1 MLEPRHAKAGQRIEA
16 EEIERAQAED
26 PAHGPRVQD
35 DPDFK
40 RGLDLADRRDRVL
53 MELDDLDPGRD
64 PEYLLQALEAY
75 FQVKE

>member
-1 MLEPRHAKAGQRIEA
+1 MLEPRYAKAGQRIEA
-16 EEIERAQAED
+16 EEIEHAQEED
-26 PAHGPRVQD
+26 LPRVQD

-40 RGLDLADRRDRVL
+40 RGMDLADRRDRVL
-53 MELDDLDPGRD
+53 MELDDLDPGKD